1 MPVPDPRAADQ
12 LRRRQPMFNLP
23 RATQMLVGINVLV
36 HLVRVFLLPEHL
48 DWELIATAAVIPA
61 RYSYGPGFDLPS
73 LIAPL
78 TFQFLHGGF
87 LHLLLN
93 MALLAAWGAGVER
106 MVGPWRMLGF
116 YLVTGMLGALAH
128 VLIYPES
135 MVPMLGASAG
145 ISGLFAAVLI
155 MMRRSR
161 AGSGS
166 IMPLALLWIATA
178 VITGIWGT
186 PGTGEAVAWV
196 AHIGGFLGGLA
207 LFPFLLPR
215 PRHG

>member
-93 MALLAAWGAGVER
+93 MALLAAWGRG
-106 MVGPWRMLGF
+106 
-116 YLVTGMLGALAH
+116 GAHGRSLAH
-128 VLIYPES
+128 GGVLS
-135 MVPMLGASAG
+135 GHRHAGGAGPCAD
-145 ISGLFAAVLI
+145 
-155 MMRRSR
+155 
-161 AGSGS
+161 
-166 IMPLALLWIATA
+166 
-178 VITGIWGT
+178 
-186 PGTGEAVAWV
+186 
-196 AHIGGFLGGLA
+196 
-207 LFPFLLPR
+207 LP
-215 PRHG
+215 